1 MRDKFEPINKEN
13 VVDQIISVITD
24 SVVKGKY
31 KPGMK
36 LPSEYE
42 LIEELKVS
50 RNSLREAMKIL
61 SAMGVVE
68 IKRGDGTYICSEM
81 KTSVFDNAVFG
92 ILYEMSTDDEL
103 QELRQIVDE
112 EVARLA
118 MQKVTK
124 EEIKALRANIGEME
138 QALQAGDYDQTEK
151 LDFTFHQMLIDAC
164 KNKFYPSDAGVY
176 AIFEK
181 SIINTVE
188 YEKEMSPVEHHQK
201 ILRCVEEKDTE
212 HIAGHCRFPVNL
224 EKKRPE
230 LKTIELCASFIF
242 MYFTLP
248 PQKGDAQGTNVFRK
262 VKIFKVLKVG
272 CTSCRIKQ
280 PGKVVIKWKKCYF
293 G

>member
-124 EEIKALRANIGEME
+124 EEIKALRTNIGEME

-164 KNKFYPSDAGVY
+164 KNKFFIRLMQGVY

-188 YEKEMSPVEHHQK
+188 YEKEMSRVVEHHQK

-212 HIAGHCRFPVNL
+212 HIAQVIADSLSTWR
-224 EKKRPE
+224 KKDR
-230 LKTIELCASFIF
+230 
-242 MYFTLP
+242 
-248 PQKGDAQGTNVFRK
+248 N
-262 VKIFKVLKVG
+262 
-272 CTSCRIKQ
+272 
-280 PGKVVIKWKKCYF
+280 
-293 G
+293 

>member
-138 QALQAGDYDQTEK
+138 QA
-151 LDFTFHQMLIDAC
+151 
-164 KNKFYPSDAGVY
+164 
-176 AIFEK
+176 
-181 SIINTVE
+181 
-188 YEKEMSPVEHHQK
+188 
-201 ILRCVEEKDTE
+201 
-212 HIAGHCRFPVNL
+212 
-224 EKKRPE
+224 
-230 LKTIELCASFIF
+230 
-242 MYFTLP
+242 
-248 PQKGDAQGTNVFRK
+248 
-262 VKIFKVLKVG
+262 
-272 CTSCRIKQ
+272 
-280 PGKVVIKWKKCYF
+280 
-293 G
+293 